1 MAGPVEACLERL
13 AAQEEAG
20 INMHTVQVEANSPQ
34 AATAIFERLV
44 TA

>member
-20 INMHTVQVEANSPQ
+20 IDMHTVQVEASSPQ
-34 AATAIFERLV
+34 EATTILDRLI